1 MTDLYML
8 EPDLSPAW
16 FPFGTCRPICELR
29 ASVWLIRERWEAVAG
44 GEAQAIF
51 GPEHLLAFAEDTVPS
66 VKTQEPVVGPA
77 IIGRSDFAP
86 TGDDLELPGEA
97 ARLVNEDATVG
108 WWVPAGTTWQ
118 NPTDDWPAAVEIEG
132 VALHGAYD
140 VLTAMEHL
148 LAPDTVDFQHEAGDE
163 LPPGSVVIG
172 DPGDVVILGAAV
184 EPGVTFDVR
193 GGVVVIEQ
201 NAYVKSGTRL
211 EGPMYVGPGSEIL
224 GGSIH
229 GSVIGPRCKVRGEVS
244 DSVFLGY
251 GNKGHDGFLGHSVV
265 GRWVNLGAGTTT
277 SNLKNTYGP
286 IRLTIGNDDIE
297 TGRQFLGTLFGDH
310 AKTAIG
316 TMMSTGATVGAGAN
330 VFGFTSAPKY
340 VPAFAWGDTGA
351 KMQRDGFLKVAERVM
366 PRRQVEVTDDVRS
379 MLETIYDHSIKG

>member
-1 MTDLYML
+1 MTDLYLL
-8 EPDLSPAW
+8 EPELLPAW
-16 FPFGTCRPICELR
+16 FPFGSSRPICELR

-44 GEAQAIF
+44 GESKAIF
-51 GPEHLLAFAEDTVPS
+51 GPEHLRTFAEDNVPP
-66 VKTQEPVVGPA
+66 VTAEEPVDGPA

-86 TGDDLELPGEA
+86 AGDNLELSADA
-97 ARLVNEDATVG
+97 ARLVNEGDTVG
-108 WWVPAGTTWQ
+108 WWVPKGTTWQ
-118 NPTDDWPAAVEIEG
+118 GTSDESATVVEIEG
-132 VALHGAYD
+132 V
-140 VLTAMEHL
+140 V
-148 LAPDTVDFQHEAGDE
+148 DE
-163 LPPGSVVIG
+163 LPAGSMVIG
-172 DPGDVVILGAAV
+172 DPCDVVILGALV

-193 GGVVVIEQ
+193 GGVIVIEQ
-201 NAYVKSGTRL
+201 NAYVKGGTRL
-211 EGPMYVGPGSEIL
+211 EGPIYIGPGSEIL

-286 IRLTIGNDDIE
+286 IRLSVGDNDIE

-316 TMMSTGATVGAGAN
+316 TMMSTGATVGTGAN
-330 VFGFTSAPKY
+330 VFGYTSAPKY
-340 VPAFAWGDTGA
+340 VPEFAWGDTGA
-351 KMQRDGFLKVAERVM
+351 TMQRDGFLKVAERVM
-366 PRRQVEVTDDVRS
+366 PRRQVEVTEDVRS
-379 MLETIYDHSIKG
+379 MLETIYDHAIGG

>member
-1 MTDLYML
+1 MTDLYLL

-16 FPFGTCRPICELR
+16 FPFGGCRPICELR

-44 GEAQAIF
+44 GESRAIF
-51 GPEHLLAFAEDTVPS
+51 GPEHLHSFVEDNVPR
-66 VKTQEPVVGPA
+66 VCAMEPVSGPA
-77 IIGRSDFAP
+77 IVAKSDFAP
-86 TGDDLELPGEA
+86 AGDALELPAEA
-97 ARLVNEDATVG
+97 ARLVNDEAVVG
-108 WWVPAGTTWQ
+108 WWIPEGTTW
-118 NPTDDWPAAVEIEG
+118 DGAGADWPTIVDIEG
-132 VALHGAYD
+132 VLLHGAYD
-140 VLTAMEHL
+140 ALTAMEHL

-163 LPPGSVVIG
+163 LPPGSMVIG

-193 GGVVVIEQ
+193 RGVVVIEQ
-201 NAYVKSGTRL
+201 NAYVKGGTRL
-211 EGPMYVGPGSEIL
+211 EGPVYVGPGSEIL

-244 DSVFLGY
+244 DSVFIGY
-251 GNKGHDGFLGHSVV
+251 ANKAHDGFLGHSII

-286 IRLTIGNDDIE
+286 IRLAVGDHEIE

-316 TMMSTGATVGAGAN
+316 TMLSTGATIGVGAN
-330 VFGFTSAPKY
+330 VFGFASSPKH
-340 VPAFAWGDTGA
+340 VPPFAWGSTGA
-351 KMQRDGFLKVAERVM
+351 TMERDGFLKIAERVL
-366 PRRQVEVTDDVRS
+366 PRRRVEVTDDIRR
-379 MLETIYDHSIKG
+379 MLETIYDHAIVG

>member
-1 MTDLYML
+1 MTDLYLL
-8 EPDLSPAW
+8 EPELLPAW
-16 FPFGTCRPICELR
+16 FPFGSSRPICELR

-44 GEAQAIF
+44 GESKAIF
-51 GPEHLLAFAEDTVPS
+51 GPEHLRTFAEDNVPP
-66 VKTQEPVVGPA
+66 VTAEEPVDGPA

-86 TGDDLELPGEA
+86 AGDNLELPADA
-97 ARLVNEDATVG
+97 ARLVNEGDTVG
-108 WWVPAGTTWQ
+108 WWVPKGTTWQ
-118 NPTDDWPAAVEIEG
+118 GTSDESATVVEIEG
-132 VALHGAYD
+132 VVLHGAFD

-148 LAPDTVDFQHEAGDE
+148 LAPDTVDFQHESGDE
-163 LPPGSVVIG
+163 LPAGSMVIG
-172 DPGDVVILGAAV
+172 DPGDVVILGALV

-193 GGVVVIEQ
+193 GGVIVIEQ
-201 NAYVKSGTRL
+201 NAYVKGGTRL
-211 EGPMYVGPGSEIL
+211 EGPIYIGPGSEIL

-286 IRLTIGNDDIE
+286 IRLSVGDNDIE

-316 TMMSTGATVGAGAN
+316 TMMSTGATVGTGAN
-330 VFGFTSAPKY
+330 VFGYTSAPKY
-340 VPAFAWGDTGA
+340 VPEFAWGDTGA
-351 KMQRDGFLKVAERVM
+351 TMQRDGFLKVAERVM
-366 PRRQVEVTDDVRS
+366 PRRQVEVTEDVRS
-379 MLETIYDHSIKG
+379 MLETIYDHAIGG